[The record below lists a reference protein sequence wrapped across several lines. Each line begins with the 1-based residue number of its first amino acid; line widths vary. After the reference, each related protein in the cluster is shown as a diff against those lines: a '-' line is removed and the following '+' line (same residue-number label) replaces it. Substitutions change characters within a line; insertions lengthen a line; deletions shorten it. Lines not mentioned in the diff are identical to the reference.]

1 MCIYCVVL
9 LALCHAVNNELAAR
23 RTLTAIDLRDG
34 CGVGGHVVV
43 VHRAVG
49 HKHAWLG
56 MGFQSA
62 IDLIAASAADRSHQ
76 GAGLVVGAAGAL
88 DGVAGH
94 RATGDIHAGCAVP
107 CSMTDDGADGALGLD
122 GAACDGAVLDGHI
135 LKDGSVRAVVAAG
148 YTNQAARPVS
158 ALDSGIDQV
167 AVFKSDNLGG
177 ARLTN
182 ERTDTDIF
190 ISIVFVND
198 DIGVLQ
204 RQALDD
210 AVGLA
215 RPGVRDQRRVQPNDF
230 VAVAVDGQ
238 CRCPGCRLR

>member
-1 MCIYCVVL
+1 M
-9 LALCHAVNNELAAR
+9 AP
-23 RTLTAIDLRDG
+23 T
-34 CGVGGHVVV
+34 
-43 VHRAVG
+43 
-49 HKHAWLG
+49 
-56 MGFQSA
+56 
-62 IDLIAASAADRSHQ
+62 
-76 GAGLVVGAAGAL
+76 
-88 DGVAGH
+88 
-94 RATGDIHAGCAVP
+94 
-107 CSMTDDGADGALGLD
+107 
-122 GAACDGAVLDGHI
+122 
-135 LKDGSVRAVVAAG
+135 VRAVVAAG

-182 ERTDTDIF
+182 ERTDTDIS

-238 CRCPGCRLR
+238 RAVALAAVYANRRRSL